1 MPLPL
6 PYRTWLLAFGFG
18 FSAIAQNAVSRFEE
32 PNLSQGSG
40 TYFGEAL
47 LWYRTMATGDVLD
60 GWLISNGTVDLIRH
74 EAGTSREGSQSLDLN
89 GTSAGTIERRFAT
102 VPGKSYRLDF
112 DFSGNPI
119 NGGTR
124 ILFVSLNGAP
134 RDRFEWVT
142 ADIGNSYQV
151 DMKWQRRTVAF
162 EATSDS
168 TLIELSSGAGGF
180 SGPEVDNLTFYRV
193 EPPTLKIENAILL
206 SWDIPPWD
214 LADTVIEVA
223 NQAGGP
229 WEPIQAAVQSLAADG
244 VIRSA
249 VTASGTER
257 YYRIRSKAGE

>member
-1 MPLPL
+1 MPLPSL
-6 PYRTWLLAFGFG
+6 SGTWILALGFG
-18 FSAIAQNAVSRFEE
+18 FSVVAQNGVSRFEE

-40 TYFGEAL
+40 TYYGEAL
-47 LWYRTMATGDVLD
+47 LWYRTLVTGDVLD
-60 GWLISNGTVDLIRH
+60 GWLVSNGTVDLIRH

-89 GTSAGTIERRFAT
+89 GNNAGTIERRFAT
-102 VPGKSYRLDF
+102 VPGKFYRLDF

-124 ILFVSLNGAP
+124 ILFVSVNGAV

-168 TLIELSSGAGGF
+168 TLIELSSGAGGL
-180 SGPEVDNLTFYRV
+180 SGPEVDNLAFYLV
-193 EPPTLKIENAILL
+193 EPPTLKIENAILI
-206 SWDIPPWD
+206 SWNLPPWG

-229 WEPIQAAVQSLAADG
+229 WEPIEAAVQSLAADG
-244 VIRSA
+244 VIRA
-249 VTASGTER
+249 AIPASGTER
-257 YYRIRSKAGE
+257 YYRIRSKSGE